1 MAKIINFKSSTISGS
16 ITKMSDVTASLLGTA
31 SYSGNNLSA
40 ISASFALNAS
50 GEWTGSDYSVGTSN
64 TQQLIGFD
72 RGGNPVV
79 FPTTVTNGYLSLANG
94 TVQWVAT

>member
-1 MAKIINFKSSTISGS
+1 MAKIINFKNGTISGS
-16 ITKMSDVTASLLGTA
+16 IINMSAVSASLLNTA
-31 SYSGNNLSA
+31 SYSSNNQSV

-50 GEWTGSDYSVGTSN
+50 GEWTGSDYSVGTSSV
-64 TQQLIGFD
+64 QQLIGFD

-94 TVQWVAT
+94 TVQWIAT

>member
-16 ITKMSDVTASLLGTA
+16 ITKMSAVSASLLGTA
-31 SYSGNNLSA
+31 SYSDNTS
-40 ISASFALNAS
+40 IVSASFALNAS
-50 GEWTGSDYSVGTSN
+50 GEWTGSDYSVGASSV
-64 TQQLIGFD
+64 QQLIGFD

>member
-1 MAKIINFKSSTISGS
+1 MAKIINFKNGTISGS
-16 ITKMSDVTASLLGTA
+16 ITKMSAVTASLLGTA
-31 SYSGNNLSA
+31 SYSNNNQSV
-40 ISASFALNAS
+40 ISSSFALNAS
-50 GEWTGSDYSVGTSN
+50 GEWTSSDYSGGASSV
-64 TQQLIGFD
+64 QRLIGFD